1 MPLSL
6 WFSLFFLSM
15 IWVQRL
21 QTRMNPSDST
31 HSSDSTTD
39 KALMIHE
46 LLLQEYSPRPWQP
59 GRDPLATLVSTILSQ
74 NTNDL
79 NRDRAFEQMR
89 KRFPTWEEVRDA
101 DPAQLVEAIRPAG
114 LANQKGPRIQNALR
128 IITEYHCCG
137 TGQQGELSL
146 DFLADMEI
154 EEARKWLTSIKG
166 VGPKTA
172 AIVLCFAFG
181 KPAFPVDT
189 HVHRVTKRLGL
200 IGSKTTREQAHTV
213 LEELLPVKIYYPFHM
228 NLIAHGR
235 QVCKSQQ
242 PRCEVCVLREHCDY
256 FVTQLTEAE
265 R

>member
-1 MPLSL
+1 
-6 WFSLFFLSM
+6 
-15 IWVQRL
+15 
-21 QTRMNPSDST
+21 MNDSI
-31 HSSDSTTD
+31 TD
-39 KALMIHE
+39 KALKIHE
-46 LLLQEYSPRPWQP
+46 LLLQEYGPRLWRP
-59 GRDPLATLVSTILSQ
+59 GGDPLATLVGTILSQ
-74 NTNDL
+74 NTNDV

-89 KRFPTWEEVRDA
+89 ERFPTWEEVRDA
-101 DPAQLVEAIRPAG
+101 DPAELVAAIRTAG

-128 IITEYHCCG
+128 IITE
-137 TGQQGELSL
+137 QQGELSL
-146 DFLADMEI
+146 DFLADMET

-172 AIVLCFAFG
+172 AIVLCFALG

-213 LEELLPVKIYYPFHM
+213 LEALLPVAIYYPFHI

-242 PRCEVCVLREHCDY
+242 PRCEVCILQEHCDY
-256 FVTQLTEAE
+256 FRTVTETRKETP
-265 R
+265 